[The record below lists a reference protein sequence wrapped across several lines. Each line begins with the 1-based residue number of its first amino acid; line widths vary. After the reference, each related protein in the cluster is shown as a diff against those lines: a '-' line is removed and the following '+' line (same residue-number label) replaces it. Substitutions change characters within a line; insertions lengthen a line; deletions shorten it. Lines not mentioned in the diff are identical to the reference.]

1 MGGAVHKIAKA
12 EPSNMTAQT
21 LIRVE
26 GLLPTCA
33 TICFGSL
40 FLGLFSYGVASM
52 LLDDA
57 TETPTAFLDAKR
69 YHPIILVSLG
79 WNALYFCFL
88 QGQAAAAF
96 WMHKVRREA
105 ASKGVEAS
113 PQLTNRT
120 CKSIDFADVKYG
132 RERANAGLIF
142 TMGVLPAL
150 SPGPLDSCHCL
161 LTVANP
167 YVPGSTPAT
176 ADRSVGNMLEQSV
189 PFLLAIWLHALAKS
203 PTTAAWYGWLWLL
216 LRALYPLAFSHPSW
230 SPKLWG
236 AQRRLGVSWVSF
248 VTWPSYA
255 IVWVLLIGAAQV
267 I

>member
-1 MGGAVHKIAKA
+1 VGGAVHKIAKA

-142 TMGVLPAL
+142 TM
-150 SPGPLDSCHCL
+150 
-161 LTVANP
+161 
-167 YVPGSTPAT
+167 
-176 ADRSVGNMLEQSV
+176 DRSVGNMLEQSV

-230 SPKLWG
+230 SPTLWG